1 MESQLASARVLLMAA
16 AVPVAVFLCLRA
28 AGVEVGLALGGG
40 SSTPSSDIQVV
51 ADFTAPTTSADDLFD
66 RRAGMRASG
75 TLGPVTVEPGTT
87 TKPGGKAAG
96 SNSGGGN
103 NHNGGGGTDPTP
115 PPPPAGPLQPARDA
129 LKPVSDATG
138 TGPVVNEV
146 TATVEGTLDDVTGSL
161 LELPALP

>member
-28 AGVEVGLALGGG
+28 GGVEVGLALGGG
-40 SSTPSSDIQVV
+40 ASTPSSDIQVV

-66 RRAGMRASG
+66 RRAGTRASI
-75 TLGPVTVEPGTT
+75 TLGRVTIEPGTR
-87 TKPGGKAAG
+87 TKSGGKGAG
-96 SNSGGGN
+96 SGGGGAN
-103 NHNGGGGTDPTP
+103 NNGSGTDPTP

-129 LKPVSDATG
+129 LKPVTDGTG

-146 TATVEGTLDDVTGSL
+146 TATAEGTLGDVTASL
-161 LELPALP
+161 PELPALP